1 MKPVRAP
8 AVRLY
13 DHCGHL
19 LAQDWLESQIP
30 PQTYIV
36 LSVCAEER
44 LARPKHRYGNG
55 YKSNKISRPVG
66 QEIGERTEL
75 ETPVVLSRQKGV
87 VLHAFHER
95 TELQG
100 MNSFDQRDVVSPLK

>member
-1 MKPVRAP
+1 MKQVREP
-8 AVRLY
+8 AVRLAE
-13 DHCGHL
+13 DCGHL
-19 LAQDWLESQIP
+19 VAQACVEGQIP

-75 ETPVVLSRQKGV
+75 ETPVVLTRQKGV
-87 VLHAFHER
+87 ILHALHER